1 MARIQIKVVPKA
13 SRDRVAGTIGDAIK
27 VCVTAPPERG
37 KANKAV
43 AAVLA
48 KALGVPR
55 SAVRIVAGVTSQRKT
70 VEIDGI
76 SDEDARA
83 RLTPS

>member
-55 SAVRIVAGVTSQRKT
+55 SAVRIVAGATSQRKT

-83 RLTPS
+83 RLTLS